1 MHACAISKWQGE
13 IGLKGKLREDFYELL
28 EKHKTDIMKTQKEA
42 MMKDLQK
49 ERLSME
55 KAFAQQKTQMGKT
68 LDWYSMKTKEEC
80 SCMLITS
87 KGNVWKLWK

>member
-55 KAFAQQKTQMGKT
+55 KAFAQQRTQMGKT
-68 LDWYSMKTKEEC
+68 L
-80 SCMLITS
+80 LIDIQW
-87 KGNVWKLWK
+87 KQRRNVLACW

>member
-13 IGLKGKLREDFYELL
+13 ICLKGKLREDFYELL
-28 EKHKTDIMKTQKEA
+28 EKHKTDIMKAQKEA

-68 LDWYSMKTKEEC
+68 L
-80 SCMLITS
+80 LIDIHW
-87 KGNVWKLWK
+87 KQRRNVLACW

>member
-1 MHACAISKWQGE
+1 M
-13 IGLKGKLREDFYELL
+13 GLKGKLRENFYEIL

-55 KAFAQQKTQMGKT
+55 KAFAQQKAQMGKT
-68 LDWYSMKTKEEC
+68 L
-80 SCMLITS
+80 LIDIQW
-87 KGNVWKLWK
+87 KQRRNVFACW

>member
-13 IGLKGKLREDFYELL
+13 IGLTGKLREDFYELL

-68 LDWYSMKTKEEC
+68 L
-80 SCMLITS
+80 LIDIQW
-87 KGNVWKLWK
+87 KQRRNVLACW